1 MWAAI
6 RYRRAQALALLL
18 LSALITACAVFAPL
32 YERALEQSL
41 LRDGLTRQSEISTSI
56 VAEAVQTGRVPADP
70 AVVRTAFPVSLI
82 PAFDAGSDMWTGRL
96 RYSGVE
102 GDQSAITVVGPQDTC
117 RGLQVVQ
124 GSCPANPYEIA
135 VSAAEA
141 AHQHWTVG
149 TTLRPVEDVPGVA
162 SPEPFPKAFTI
173 TAFFRQLDDPGHWQG
188 VTLEGRAGQFGP
200 PLAYTPLM
208 DGWVTPASTFAV
220 GWKTSRVDVVWLL
233 DRDRVTL
240 DGLATIVPG
249 VEEMQRTGPSKVPRI
264 VVTTAVSDLVS
275 GVIEGQH
282 QARVIVPLLVGQL
295 AVLAVVVL
303 GLVASAAVEQRR
315 PELALGRLRG
325 RGPAG
330 AARVV
335 LVELGTI
342 VAAGVPVGYLLA
354 VGMGE
359 VARRFWLADGV
370 PFELS
375 TATVVAALVSLVVAV
390 LAVAVVARP
399 TLVSRSR
406 PSCDGFRPAGPGGP
420 SASSTRW
427 SSPWLRR
434 AWSRWPAVTCRARSR
449 WSPRLSSRSP
459 WG

>member
-1 MWAAI
+1 M
-6 RYRRAQALALLL
+6 
-18 LSALITACAVFAPL
+18 
-32 YERALEQSL
+32 
-41 LRDGLTRQSEISTSI
+41 
-56 VAEAVQTGRVPADP
+56 
-70 AVVRTAFPVSLI
+70 SLI
-82 PAFDAGSDMWTGRL
+82 PAFDAGSDMWIGRL

-102 GDQSAITVVGPQDTC
+102 VDQSAITVVGPQDTC
-117 RGLQVVQ
+117 RGLQVVR
-124 GSCPANPYEIA
+124 GSCPSNPYEIA

-141 AHQHWTVG
+141 AYQHWTVG

-162 SPEPFPKAFTI
+162 SPEPFPKPFTI

-188 VTLEGRAGQFGP
+188 VALEGRAGQFGP

-220 GWKTSRVDVVWLL
+220 GWKASRVDVVWLL

-240 DGLATIVPG
+240 DGLAAIVPG
-249 VEEMQRTGPSKVPRI
+249 VEEMQRTGPSKVPPI
-264 VVTTAVSDLVS
+264 VATTAVSDLVS
-275 GVIEGQH
+275 GVIEGQR

-303 GLVASAAVEQRR
+303 GLAAAAAVEQRR

-330 AARVV
+330 AARMV

-342 VAAGVPVGYLLA
+342 VAAGVPVGYRVA
-354 VGMGE
+354 VGMAE
-359 VARRFWLADGV
+359 VASVRAGRRGPVRAVRRDGGCRARL
-370 PFELS
+370 PGRRGPR
-375 TATVVAALVSLVVAV
+375 VASSP
-390 LAVAVVARP
+390 ARHC
-399 TLVSRSR
+399 VSRSR
-406 PSCDGFRPAGPGGP
+406 PCCAGFRPAGPGGP

-427 SSPWLRR
+427 SSPWRQR
-434 AWSRWPAVTCRARSR
+434 VWSRWPAAISPARSR
-449 WSPRLSSRSP
+449 WSPRLLSRSP